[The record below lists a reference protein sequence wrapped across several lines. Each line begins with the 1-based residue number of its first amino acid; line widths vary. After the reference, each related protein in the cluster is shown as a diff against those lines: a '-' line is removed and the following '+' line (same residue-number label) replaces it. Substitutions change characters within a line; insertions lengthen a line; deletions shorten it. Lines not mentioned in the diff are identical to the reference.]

1 MTNTFQLL
9 AGATAFMH
17 ELNVSLAACQHS
29 LYVQFMTYEGDASG
43 LAFSDLLAEKAAAGI
58 DVRLMVDGYTDV
70 VISDVYPFLVHR
82 RKSVSGERAR
92 TQALFES
99 LRARGVGVKRT
110 APPGFLNMYIL
121 YRNHKKM
128 IVIDDQVA
136 FVGGINISDHNYA
149 WHDFMVKIEGP
160 LVRDLAA
167 DFCSTWDGP
176 PIALETP
183 IPDGDFIL
191 NQCAGRYPIFEE
203 TLAMIG
209 RAKQTLVIQSPYMLG
224 NRIEPAISAAAK
236 RGVKVTIITPL
247 QSNKFLYRLW
257 SRKLY
262 HRLNHPNITI
272 YGHTGN
278 GGMTH
283 AKLVIVDDRWASFGS
298 FNMIELEG
306 LTQKELNV
314 FSSNPDLIAQLNV
327 FVNED
332 LAHATLITPPRFA
345 SVRLTYRAL
354 YHFHKWWTK
363 RLLQNSEWKALY
375 C

>member
-1 MTNTFQLL
+1 MNTFLLL
-9 AGATAFMH
+9 AGSTAFMR
-17 ELNVSLAACQHS
+17 ELNVSLAACQRS
-29 LYVQFMTYEGDASG
+29 LYVQFMTYEGDQSG
-43 LAFSDLLAEKAAAGI
+43 LAFSNLLAEKAAAGV
-58 DVRLMVDGYTDV
+58 DVRLMVDGYSDV
-70 VISDVYPFLVHR
+70 VISDVYPLLIHKR
-82 RKSVSGERAR
+82 HSVNRERTQ

-99 LRARGVGVKRT
+99 LRARSVGVKRT

-136 FVGGINISDHNYA
+136 FVGGINISDHNYS

-160 LVRDLAA
+160 LVRDLAR
-167 DFCSTWDGP
+167 DFCSTWAGS
-176 PIALETP
+176 PIVLDTP
-183 IPDGDFIL
+183 VSDGDFIL
-191 NQCAGRYPIFEE
+191 NQCAGRYSLFEE
-203 TLAMIG
+203 TLAMIE
-209 RAKQTLVIQSPYMLG
+209 RAERTLVIESPYLLG
-224 NRIEPAISAAAK
+224 NRIEPAIRAAAT
-236 RGVKVTIITPL
+236 RGVRVNIITPL
-247 QSNKFLYRLW
+247 HSNKWLYRLW
-257 SRKLY
+257 SRKLH

-272 YGHTGN
+272 YGHAGN

-283 AKLVIVDDRWASFGS
+283 AKLMIVDDRWATFGS

-314 FSSNPDLIAQLNV
+314 FSSDPSLIAQLNA
-327 FVNED
+327 FVTED
-332 LAHATLITPPRFA
+332 LAHATPISPPRFA

-363 RLLQNSEWKALY
+363 RLLQNPKWKAIY